1 MLKRTKTTKFQI
13 HFRSDRGRRVVVL
26 LPHPHLLV
34 HGKPR
39 RVLDRRKNGE
49 LLVLLQKWSIPSLF
63 FFILVFSIQLAVNI
77 VQYKFCRWVDSNLR
91 PLYQLSHDHCPT
103 FSCSTLYMRLIK
115 TRHRRLHFLQ

>member
-49 LLVLLQKWSIPSLF
+49 LLVLLQKWF
-63 FFILVFSIQLAVNI
+63 EQ
-77 VQYKFCRWVDSNLR
+77 
-91 PLYQLSHDHCPT
+91 
-103 FSCSTLYMRLIK
+103 
-115 TRHRRLHFLQ
+115 

>member
-49 LLVLLQKWSIPSLF
+49 LFSSFAKMVHSQPLFLYFSLF
-63 FFILVFSIQLAVNI
+63 NTVGSKHCSI
-77 VQYKFCRWVDSNLR
+77 
-91 PLYQLSHDHCPT
+91 
-103 FSCSTLYMRLIK
+103 
-115 TRHRRLHFLQ
+115 